1 MNLNSEI
8 RNLTFNLE
16 EDLCD
21 LKGENDFWLSFNTN
35 QISKIEKDLNSIKIY
50 IDLDLSILIKRADF

>member
-8 RNLTFNLE
+8 NNLTFNLE
-16 EDLCD
+16 EDVCD
-21 LKGENDFWLSFNTN
+21 LKGENDFLLSFNTN
-35 QISKIEKDLNSIKIY
+35 QISKIERNLNSIKIY